1 MDLQAA
7 AKVLCLRDYVNAYK
21 AALWALRRMLE
32 LGVSI
37 PDPHPYNLSM
47 MPAGRFAVPCDYGL
61 LMPSSGCE
69 VVFRKSQKCLIFHN

>member
-21 AALWALRRMLE
+21 GALWALKRMLE

-47 MPAGRFAVPCDYGL
+47 MPAGRLAVPCDYGL
-61 LMPSSGCE
+61 LMPSSGCK
-69 VVFRKSQKCLIFHN
+69 VVFRKSQKCLIFQN

>member
-7 AKVLCLRDYVNAYK
+7 AKVLCLSDYISAYK
-21 AALWALRRMLE
+21 SARWALRRLLE
-32 LGVSI
+32 LGVAI

-47 MPAGRFAVPCDYGL
+47 EAVGGRAVPCDFGL

-69 VVFRKSQKCLIFHN
+69 IVFRKSQTCLIFQN